1 MQSLVDEKAALV
13 SAKRQLL
20 LISRGFTWSDSR
32 KTSGRNS
39 RHVWTL
45 QKWIEAD
52 QGLES
57 AYATQTQAK
66 QEVVA
71 LVAEQEQRK
80 MPKQLIKNSQE
91 PNHPRRVPYQTGR
104 HSKPSSLCS
113 SLFLRCKAKVA
124 TACRNSSWR
133 LEPRMRRPRKSAR
146 LWHTQCVIREQSTRL
161 PSLAQ
166 KLAGS
171 LAKKCEQ
178 MTSSLL
184 GIAYLVSTA

>member
-1 MQSLVDEKAALV
+1 M
-13 SAKRQLL
+13 
-20 LISRGFTWSDSR
+20 
-32 KTSGRNS
+32 
-39 RHVWTL
+39 

-57 AYATQTQAK
+57 AYATHIQAK

-91 PNHPRRVPYQTGR
+91 PNHDGFRIRQGGTANHPLCVQICSCDAKQRLQQRVGTAHEG
-104 HSKPSSLCS
+104 CS
-113 SLFLRCKAKVA
+113 HG
-124 TACRNSSWR
+124 W
-133 LEPRMRRPRKSAR
+133 RRPRKSAR

-184 GIAYLVSTA
+184 VIAYLVSTA